1 MKRVAFQFAVP
12 ASRALAATALLATIA
27 FSSPA
32 RAASADLVRLPA
44 VGAPQP
50 PVMLADVASMQAP
63 PASAAATTPAKM
75 DKESTARVEAQ
86 IKHLHEKL
94 QITSAQ
100 EDKWN
105 NVAQVMR
112 DNAEKVT
119 SLAIARSENAKT
131 MTAVDDLKSYAAIT
145 EAHETGMEK
154 LLPVFT
160 ALYDGMSDGQK
171 KAADE
176 EFRHHHEHEHEHHG
190 HAHS

>member
-12 ASRALAATALLATIA
+12 ASRTIAATALFAA
-27 FSSPA
+27 MVFSSPS
-32 RAASADLVRLPA
+32 RAASDDLVRLPA
-44 VGAPQP
+44 AGAPQP
-50 PVMLADVASMQAP
+50 TLMLADAAPMQAP
-63 PASAAATTPAKM
+63 PPSAAATTPAKM
-75 DKESTARVEAQ
+75 DKESAERVEAQ

-100 EDKWN
+100 EGMWS

-112 DNAEKVT
+112 DNADKLT
-119 SLAIARSENAKT
+119 SLASARRENAKT
-131 MTAVDDLKSYAAIT
+131 MTAIDDLKSYAAIT

-160 ALYDGMSDGQK
+160 TLYEGMSDVQK

-176 EFRHHHEHEHEHHG
+176 EFRHHHEHEHHG

>member
-12 ASRALAATALLATIA
+12 ASRAIAATALLATLV
-27 FSSPA
+27 FSSA
-32 RAASADLVRLPA
+32 SRAASADLVRLPA
-44 VGAPQP
+44 AGAPQSTLM
-50 PVMLADVASMQAP
+50 VADAAPMQASP
-63 PASAAATTPAKM
+63 PSAASPAKM
-75 DKESTARVEAQ
+75 DKESAERVEAQ

-94 QITSAQ
+94 QITPAQ
-100 EDKWN
+100 EGMWS

-112 DNAEKVT
+112 DNADKLT

-145 EAHETGMEK
+145 EAHEAGMEK

-160 ALYDGMSDGQK
+160 TLYDSMSDVQK

-176 EFRHHHEHEHEHHG
+176 EFRHHHEHEHEHHR